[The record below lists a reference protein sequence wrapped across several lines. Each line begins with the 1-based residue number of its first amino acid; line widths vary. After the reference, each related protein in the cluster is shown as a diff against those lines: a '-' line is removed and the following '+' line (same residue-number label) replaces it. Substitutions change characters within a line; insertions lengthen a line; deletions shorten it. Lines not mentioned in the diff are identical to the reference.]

1 MIIFAIVSIL
11 LVLIAILVLSILQID
26 FGLDSFYSF
35 TIIDIA
41 TLLITVVLGF
51 CVTYFVSVVVTKRQR
66 KHDVMNE
73 VYEMYQEAIK
83 SIISKVYSLKN
94 QVLSKEVRDWFL
106 ASFTATRNNFDILMT
121 LYKDEKIKIDS
132 SFETSFSN
140 FQETIISEDFIADK
154 KVFDDLYVI
163 RCMNAYSIAK
173 RELFKTK
180 LQLHNK

>member
-1 MIIFAIVSIL
+1 MIIFAIVTI
-11 LVLIAILVLSILQID
+11 ILVLAAIIVLPIFQID
-26 FGLDSFYSF
+26 FGFDSFFSF

-51 CVTYFVSVVVTKRQR
+51 CVTYFVSVVVAKRQR

-73 VYEMYQEAIK
+73 VYEMYQESIK
-83 SIISKVYSLKN
+83 SIISKVYALKN
-94 QVLSKEVRDWFL
+94 QVLTKENRDWFL
-106 ASFTATRNNFDILMT
+106 ASFTAARNNFDILMT
-121 LYKDEKIKIDS
+121 LYEDEKIKIDS

-140 FQETIISEDFIADK
+140 FQEIIVSEDFIENK
-154 KVFDDLYVI
+154 KVFNDLYVI

-180 LQLHNK
+180 LRLHNK